1 MQRLKFFG
9 NRQAAIEQVPDPVP
23 PDDGVVMEIKASAL
37 CGTDL
42 HSLYRSRK
50 NRPARQGTNSL
61 APRWRLVT
69 HPAFGREI
77 A

>member
-42 HSLYRSRK
+42 HSLYRK
-50 NRPARQGTNSL
+50 P
-61 APRWRLVT
+61 
-69 HPAFGREI
+69 EECK
-77 A
+77 